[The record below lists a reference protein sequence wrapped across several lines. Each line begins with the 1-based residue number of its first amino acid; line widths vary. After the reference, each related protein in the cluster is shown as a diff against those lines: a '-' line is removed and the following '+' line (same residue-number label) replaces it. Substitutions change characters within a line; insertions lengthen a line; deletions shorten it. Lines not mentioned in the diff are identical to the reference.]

1 MKKYLNTLFV
11 TTQGAW
17 LNKEGEAVVVS
28 VEKEVKLRVPI
39 HTLGGIVCFG
49 AVSCSQFLMNHCAE
63 NNVII
68 SYLTENGRFL
78 ARVHGPVNGNVLL
91 RREQYR
97 RADDP
102 KASTDIARS
111 FVLAKIANSRTV
123 LQRHIRNHAD
133 KSGVEEMEKAVSELE
148 TLINQARK
156 VDNLDSLRGVEG
168 MAGNCYFSVFSH
180 LITAQKDDFTF
191 TGRNRRPP
199 VDNVNALLSFIYT
212 LLVHDCTGALEAV
225 GLDPQVGFLH
235 RDRSGRPSLALDMM
249 EEFRAFFADRLV
261 LSLINLKQIQGNDFE
276 KEESGAVKMKDDA
289 RKNLLVAYQKRKQ
302 EESVH
307 PFIEEAGALGVFFH
321 LQAQLLARYL
331 RGDMDAYPPFIW
343 K

>member
-1 MKKYLNTLFV
+1 MKKFLNTLFV

-17 LNKEGEAVVVS
+17 LNKEGEAVVVT

-63 NNVII
+63 NNVLI

-123 LQRHIRNHAD
+123 LQRHIRNHSD
-133 KSGVEEMEKAVSELE
+133 KPGVEEMEKAVMELE
-148 TLINQARK
+148 KLINQAK
-156 VDNLDSLRGVEG
+156 KADNLDSLRGVEG
-168 MAGNCYFSVFSH
+168 MAGNCYFSVFGH
-180 LITAQKDDFTF
+180 LVTAQKEDFPF
-191 TGRNRRPP
+191 NGRNRRPP

-212 LLVHDCTGALEAV
+212 LLVHDCTGALESV

-249 EEFRAFFADRLV
+249 EEFRAFFADRLA
-261 LSLINLKQIQGNDFE
+261 LSLINMKQIQGNDFE

-307 PFIEEAGALGVFFH
+307 PFIEETGTLGVFFH
-321 LQAQLLARYL
+321 LQAQLLARHL

>member
-1 MKKYLNTLFV
+1 LKKFLNTLFV

-28 VEKEVKLRVPI
+28 VEKEVKLRIPI

-49 AVSCSQFLMNHCAE
+49 NVACSQYLMNHCAE
-63 NNVII
+63 NNVLI
-68 SYLTENGRFL
+68 SYLSENGRFL

-97 RADDP
+97 RADNP
-102 KASTDIARS
+102 KSSTEIARC

-123 LQRHIRNHAD
+123 LQRHIRNHSD
-133 KSGVEEMEKAVSELE
+133 KVGNEHAETAVRDLE
-148 TLINQARK
+148 TLLGQARK
-156 VDNLDSLRGVEG
+156 ADNLDGLRGVEG
-168 MAGNCYFSVFSH
+168 MAGNCYFSVFDH
-180 LITAQKDDFTF
+180 LITAQKTEFPF
-191 TGRNRRPP
+191 AGRNRRPP
-199 VDNVNALLSFIYT
+199 TDNVNALLSFIYT

-235 RDRSGRPSLALDMM
+235 RDRSGRPSLALDLM

-261 LSLINLKQIQGNDFE
+261 LSLINLKQLQTSDFE
-276 KEESGAVKMKDDA
+276 KEATGAVIMKDDG
-289 RKNLLVAYQKRKQ
+289 RKNLLIAYQKRKQ

-307 PFIEEAGALGVFFH
+307 PFIEEAGSLGVFFH
-321 LQAQLLARYL
+321 LQAQLLARFL